1 MYSAICDITLN
12 ITDLIDDTLTLD
24 ISDDLSTHLA
34 RGSGGEARFTHLSQ
48 GAGNRYNLFPN
59 DSLLC

>member
-24 ISDDLSTHLA
+24 ISDELSTHLS
-34 RGSGGEARFTHLSQ
+34 RGSGGEARLTHLSQ
-48 GAGNRYNLFPN
+48 GAGNSRLI
-59 DSLLC
+59 LCYVEIG